1 MEQNEVRL
9 FGLENDSIVDGPGI
23 RFAIF
28 TQGCFHNCEG
38 CHNPDSHNPDG
49 GYVEMCDNI
58 IARIKKNPLLDGVT
72 FTGGE
77 PFLQAKPLTYIAE
90 ESKKAGLSTMAYT
103 GFLYEDLIK
112 GANAENGWREFLNN
126 IDLLVDGKFVLAL
139 RSIELN
145 YKGSSNQRIIDVKK
159 SLESGSVVLSEYN

>member
-38 CHNPDSHNPDG
+38 CHNPDSHDPSG
-49 GYVEMCDNI
+49 GYVENCDKI
-58 IARIKKNPLLDGVT
+58 IERIKKNPLLDGVT

-77 PFLQAKPLTYIAE
+77 PFLQAKSLTYIAE
-90 ESKKAGLSTMAYT
+90 EVKKAGLSTMAYT

-112 GANAENGWREFLNN
+112 GANSENGWREFLNN

-159 SLESGSVVLSEYN
+159 SLESGRVILSDYN